1 MQLERFLAF
10 RYLRSKRRY
19 RFVSAITLLSGM
31 GIAVGVMA
39 MLVILAVM
47 DGFEEDLKEKL
58 LGNLAPITIT
68 SRGLDQQKEIE
79 IRKRLKQLKD
89 IQGLSPFVK
98 TQVLLVSADRQIGV
112 QLIGIDPDTIS
123 LVSRLESQIRE
134 GSLDRL
140 RRPFEPSGDFPKE
153 CTGKPAVLLGNELVN
168 SLGAFYGDVIRI
180 ISPIGIETP
189 FGILPAQDTF
199 CLGGVFQTN
208 MYEYDSSFAYIALE
222 EAQKFLQLG
231 KEVSG
236 IDVATA
242 NYYDA
247 PAVASEIEQILG
259 EGFQVDDWIRKNR
272 RLFSAMRLEKITA
285 FAVLALI
292 ILVAVL
298 NILSSLAMTVI
309 EKKKEVAILKA
320 LGFSQGRIQ
329 GLFIIQGTMI
339 GLAGTVVGIGAGI
352 GICLFLAAYP
362 VFTLPQDVFY
372 QLTLPVQLHA
382 ADVLAISLAAL
393 LLSLLATL
401 YPAWKA
407 ARMPPAEILRYE

>member
-58 LGNLAPITIT
+58 LGNLAPITI
-68 SRGLDQQKEIE
+68 SGKSMNQEMAVE
-79 IRKRLKQLKD
+79 IRQKLRQLKG

-98 TQVLLVSADRQIGV
+98 TQVLLVSPDRQVGV
-112 QLIGIDPDTIS
+112 QLMGIDPDTIS
-123 LVSRLESQIRE
+123 LVSRLGRQMRE
-134 GSLDRL
+134 GTLDSL

-153 CTGKPAVLLGNELVN
+153 CTGKPAVLLGNELMN
-168 SLGAFYGDVIRI
+168 SLGAFYGDIIRI
-180 ISPIGIETP
+180 VSPIGIETP

-236 IDVATA
+236 IDVALE

-247 PAVASEIEQILG
+247 PRVASKIKNILG
-259 EGFQVDDWIRKNR
+259 EGFQVEDWIRKNR
-272 RLFSAMRLEKITA
+272 RLFSAMRLEKLTA
-285 FAVLALI
+285 FSVLALI
-292 ILVAVL
+292 VLVAVL

-320 LGFSQGRIQ
+320 LGFSSWRIQ
-329 GLFIIQGTMI
+329 GIFIIQGIMI
-339 GLAGTVVGIGAGI
+339 GLAGTVVGIGTGI
-352 GICLFLAAYP
+352 GICMFLAAYP

-382 ADVLAISLAAL
+382 ADVLAISMAAL
-393 LLSLLATL
+393 FLSLLATL

-407 ARMPPAEILRYE
+407 SRMSPAEILRYE